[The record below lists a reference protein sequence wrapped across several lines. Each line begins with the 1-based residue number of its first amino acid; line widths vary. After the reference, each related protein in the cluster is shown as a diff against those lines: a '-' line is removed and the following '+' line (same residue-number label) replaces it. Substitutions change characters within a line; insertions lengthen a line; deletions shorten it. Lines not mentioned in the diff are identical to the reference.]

1 MLASLAE
8 AYCGALNA
16 GATPTIATAWDRVVE
31 SQCQEAS
38 EGGVRAYRDTMATG
52 LAAAAARRNAG
63 TVRVA
68 PTTLTAAGA
77 GTGAAS
83 GAGSSSGGTAAVGAT
98 ARRGSGSGSTAA
110 AAAAASGGASPAA
123 AQAAGLAGPA
133 GQALALAAS
142 GPIPPYAEEST
153 IVEDAD
159 LATCHDAATAAAER
173 CFAERAVQDSDRA
186 GGYLSEM
193 RSGVAEAH
201 ARFRRANEAASGA
214 FCLELLDRLHAGATA
229 RLSALKRGGG
239 AGGGAAD
246 AGTGRRRASGTD
258 AAAAAGGSGG
268 ATAGAG
274 AAASDEASEGSGLTP
289 AITAAAAAVVPAAA
303 VAREYRAA
311 CEAVAASYASQ
322 ARGPAR
328 HRILAEFLTDRLPAL
343 LVEASM
349 TSDDS
354 RSAESSAH
362 RARLGEL
369 SQQLVAARGRERV
382 AAETLVA
389 ERRSF
394 ETASAEASRR
404 GAERE
409 ETLKSTL
416 ANRVAELERLQGRF
430 DRLLAASEAASVR
443 ADEAAATA
451 AAQLASARARVDE
464 LQSAR
469 VTALLDMTTMSQR
482 LAEAEAARAD
492 AIRLAGEMRAKL
504 AQEAAAAA
512 VLAERCRGAE
522 NETVRLRESSE
533 LLFESCRVQK
543 DLLAA
548 KQDEL
553 GEAEWQ
559 WGCVASAA
567 LALLL
572 AASLHGARQCSRP
585 SDLSVFPFF
594 TPVFLS
600 LPPFLTRHPPVVSCL
615 ATPPCLSSLQRGQG
629 PRRPDG
635 ERALRRVLPADRHDQ
650 RGHAAERP
658 PAQGGE
664 NRRQRAD
671 PGPLGAARIRCAARC
686 RCGCRCR
693 VCVICSCRGRAAAI
707 PS

>member
-16 GATPTIATAWDRVVE
+16 GATPTISTAWDRVVE

-38 EGGVRAYRDTMATG
+38 EGGVRTYRDTMASG
-52 LAAAAARRNAG
+52 LAVAAARRNAG

-77 GTGAAS
+77 GAAAAAALV
-83 GAGSSSGGTAAVGAT
+83 GGGGSSSSTSGLASTS
-98 ARRGSGSGSTAA
+98 ARRGSGSGASGFAA
-110 AAAAASGGASPAA
+110 AAAAAGAGSSSPAPSASA
-123 AQAAGLAGPA
+123 ASAASAALTGPA
-133 GQALALAAS
+133 
-142 GPIPPYAEEST
+142 PPYAEEST
-153 IVEDAD
+153 IVEDGD
-159 LATCHDAATAAAER
+159 MATCHDAASAAAER
-173 CFAERAVQDSDRA
+173 FFAERAVQDSDRA
-186 GGYLSEM
+186 GGYLAEM
-193 RSGVAEAH
+193 RSGIAEAH

-229 RLSALKRGGG
+229 RLSALKRG
-239 AGGGAAD
+239 A
-246 AGTGRRRASGTD
+246 
-258 AAAAAGGSGG
+258 AAAAAGGSADSSAGRRRASGAESGSGAGSGSG

-274 AAASDEASEGSGLTP
+274 VTGDGNSFSADGQASSSSAGGEGSGITP
-289 AITAAAAAVVPAAA
+289 AIAAAAAAVVPAAT
-303 VAREYRAA
+303 VAREYKAA
-311 CEAVAASYASQ
+311 CEAISASYASQ

-328 HRILAEFLTDRLPAL
+328 HKVLAEFLTDRLPAL

-354 RSAESSAH
+354 RSAESAAH

-394 ETASAEASRR
+394 ETASADASRR
-404 GAERE
+404 AAERE

-416 ANRVAELERLQGRF
+416 ASRVAELERLQGRF

-492 AIRLAGEMRAKL
+492 AIRLAGELRAKL

-559 WGCVASAA
+559 WGCVTSSCCFYFY
-567 LALLL
+567 LC
-572 AASLHGARQCSRP
+572 CS
-585 SDLSVFPFF
+585 S
-594 TPVFLS
+594 
-600 LPPFLTRHPPVVSCL
+600 
-615 ATPPCLSSLQRGQG
+615 
-629 PRRPDG
+629 
-635 ERALRRVLPADRHDQ
+635 
-650 RGHAAERP
+650 
-658 PAQGGE
+658 
-664 NRRQRAD
+664 
-671 PGPLGAARIRCAARC
+671 
-686 RCGCRCR
+686 R
-693 VCVICSCRGRAAAI
+693 VCVCVHDACIDDA
-707 PS
+707 

>member
-1 MLASLAE
+1 MAGLPLSFWMHVASCALGFSGRVSNAAPSLYAFSHLSFWRTFSLPMCLSLCPSAGAMLASLAE

-16 GATPTIATAWDRVVE
+16 GATPTIATAWDRVVD

-38 EGGVRAYRDTMATG
+38 EGGVRVYRDTMAFG

-68 PTTLTAAGA
+68 PTALAAAGA
-77 GTGAAS
+77 GTAAS
-83 GAGSSSGGTAAVGAT
+83 TAGASAGGSSGGSAAGAAGGT

-110 AAAAASGGASPAA
+110 AAAAAAAAGSSSSTGAGAA
-123 AQAAGLAGPA
+123 AQA
-133 GQALALAAS
+133 GQALALA

-173 CFAERAVQDSDRA
+173 FFAERAVQDSDRA
-186 GGYLSEM
+186 GGYLAEM
-193 RSGVAEAH
+193 RSGIADAH

-229 RLSALKRGGG
+229 RLSALKRGGAAADG
-239 AGGGAAD
+239 AGSAAGT
-246 AGTGRRRASGTD
+246 GTGRRRASGPD
-258 AAAAAGGSGG
+258 GAAGAAAVGGSGG
-268 ATAGAG
+268 ATGGAG
-274 AAASDEASEGSGLTP
+274 VAASEEGGEGSGLTP
-289 AITAAAAAVVPAAA
+289 AIAAAAAAVVPAAA

-328 HRILAEFLTDRLPAL
+328 HRVLAEFLTDRLPAL

-354 RSAESSAH
+354 RSAESAAH
-362 RARLGEL
+362 RARLSEL

-404 GAERE
+404 AAERE

-492 AIRLAGEMRAKL
+492 AIRLAGELRAKL

-559 WGCVASAA
+559 WGCVTCV
-567 LALLL
+567 
-572 AASLHGARQCSRP
+572 QCSA
-585 SDLSVFPFF
+585 VM
-594 TPVFLS
+594 
-600 LPPFLTRHPPVVSCL
+600 
-615 ATPPCLSSLQRGQG
+615 
-629 PRRPDG
+629 
-635 ERALRRVLPADRHDQ
+635 
-650 RGHAAERP
+650 
-658 PAQGGE
+658 
-664 NRRQRAD
+664 
-671 PGPLGAARIRCAARC
+671 
-686 RCGCRCR
+686 
-693 VCVICSCRGRAAAI
+693 
-707 PS
+707 